1 MQCKRS
7 RAPSPCRAAQTRPA
21 VSSLPVRNLSA
32 AAAAH
37 PSRPVTRTIVCSH
50 APAPAGAKPKACLPC
65 LPGPDRLCQS
75 SDPGRP
81 AAGPAA
87 GDARRRQ
94 GRRPARPEVQ
104 VRRPS
109 CAGLLLPRLWQRRGT
124 ITRPAVQPV
133 SSLTAADPPL
143 SRLALSQ
150 RLGIAAGPGPSRAIP
165 CRPTRGPVGR
175 PDRPGPFGG
184 LPAEPGPAN
193 GRVDRPC
200 RRCVRAAGRSGG
212 GVGSRDC

>member
-124 ITRPAVQPV
+124 ITRPAVKPV
-133 SSLTAADPPL
+133 SSLTAARD
-143 SRLALSQ
+143 R
-150 RLGIAAGPGPSRAIP
+150 GGPGAQSGDPERA
-165 CRPTRGPVGR
+165 RPGRGPPGR
-175 PDRPGPFGG
+175 
-184 LPAEPGPAN
+184 AGPAN

-212 GVGSRDC
+212 GGGARHCCRRGPAPEHSSWVISPPPPQP

>member
-124 ITRPAVQPV
+124 ITRPAVKPV
-133 SSLTAADPPL
+133 SSLTAARDRGGPGAQSGDPMSPDT
-143 SRLALSQ
+143 
-150 RLGIAAGPGPSRAIP
+150 GPSRAA
-165 CRPTRGPVGR
+165 RPARPVRGPPGR
-175 PDRPGPFGG
+175 AGARQRQSRRAV
-184 LPAEPGPAN
+184 PA
-193 GRVDRPC
+193 V
-200 RRCVRAAGRSGG
+200 RSGRRSQRWGRG
-212 GVGSRDC
+212 GKALLTPRAGSRT